1 MTQNPNTQILAI
13 MNQKGGVGKTTT
25 AITLGHGLA
34 RRGHPTLIIDL
45 DAQGN
50 VADALGKPKSPGLH
64 NLLINQVGQR
74 AVTTSGRPNL
84 DLILGDKHT
93 VEAKHALIAKPFRE
107 RILAQAIQ
115 TLAPY
120 RYVVLDVAPGVDILQ
135 ISALVAASAYLIPVA
150 LDHLAVVGAGD
161 ALASA
166 AALKQTGSLG
176 AQFLGVLP
184 TFWERT
190 TTESHEQLNTLIA
203 QFKRLVWPPIPRDTK
218 AREAPAHGQTL
229 WEYAPGCRALNGV
242 QLNGKQSPH
251 VGGYRQVVD
260 RIIQET
266 TP

>member
-1 MTQNPNTQILAI
+1 

-34 RRGHPTLIIDL
+34 RRGYPTLIIDL

-50 VADALGKPKSPGLH
+50 VAVSLGLPKSPGLH

-74 AVTTSGRPNL
+74 AVTTSNRPNL
-84 DLILGDKHT
+84 DLIIGDKHT
-93 VEAKHALIAKPFRE
+93 VEAKHILIAKPFRE
-107 RILAQAIQ
+107 RILAQSIQ

-120 RYVVLDVAPGVDILQ
+120 RYIILDVAPGVDILQ
-135 ISALVAASAYLIPVA
+135 ISALVAADAYLIPVA
-150 LDHLAVVGAGD
+150 LDHLAVKGATD
-161 ALASA
+161 ALDSA
-166 AALKQTGSLG
+166 AALKKTGNLK
-176 AQFLGVLP
+176 AALLGVLP

-190 TTESHEQLNTLIA
+190 TKESRVQLNALVT
-203 QFKRLVWPPIPRDTK
+203 QYTKRVWPPIPSDTK
-218 AREAPAHGQTL
+218 AREAPAYGQTL

-251 VGGYRQVVD
+251 VGGYRQVLD

-266 TP
+266 NS